1 MAFNACFTS
10 LRVVKSKKTGFSLN
24 RLTIEIFRNIH
35 VQLTN
40 ISQVLR
46 NQSSND
52 VGSHESKQRERQRNN
67 WIDD

>member
-1 MAFNACFTS
+1 MAFNAYFTS
-10 LRVVKSKKTGFSLN
+10 LQVAKSKKAGFSLN
-24 RLTIEIFRNIH
+24 RLTIATFRNIH

-40 ISQVLR
+40 ISQFLR

-52 VGSHESKQRERQRNN
+52 VGSHESKQRERQKNN